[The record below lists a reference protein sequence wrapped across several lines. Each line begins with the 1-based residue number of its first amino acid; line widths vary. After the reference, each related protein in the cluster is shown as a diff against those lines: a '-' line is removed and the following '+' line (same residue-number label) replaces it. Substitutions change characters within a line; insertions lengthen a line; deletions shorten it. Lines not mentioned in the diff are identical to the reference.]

1 MTLVLATEA
10 DIPALAVLHAAVAE
24 DLTRRYGRGHWSSS
38 ASERGVAYQMRL
50 GHVFVERAGDA
61 IQATLRLATRKP
73 WAIDVAHFTPC
84 ARPLYLTDMAVAPA
98 VQGQGFGRR
107 ALADAAALAVAWPA
121 DAIRLDAYDAEAG
134 AGVFYARCG
143 YREVGRASY
152 RGTGLVY
159 FERCLS

>member
-24 DLTRRYGRGHWSSS
+24 ELTRRYGRGHWSSS
-38 ASERGVAYQMRL
+38 ASERGVAYQVRL
-50 GHVFVERAGDA
+50 GHVYVERAGGA

-73 WAIDVAHFTPC
+73 WSIDVAPFTPC
-84 ARPLYLTDMAVAPA
+84 ARPLYLTDMAVAPD
-98 VQGQGFGRR
+98 VQGRGYGRR
-107 ALADAAALAVAWPA
+107 ALADADAIAAAWPA

-143 YREVGRASY
+143 YREVGRASF

-159 FERCLS
+159 FERYV